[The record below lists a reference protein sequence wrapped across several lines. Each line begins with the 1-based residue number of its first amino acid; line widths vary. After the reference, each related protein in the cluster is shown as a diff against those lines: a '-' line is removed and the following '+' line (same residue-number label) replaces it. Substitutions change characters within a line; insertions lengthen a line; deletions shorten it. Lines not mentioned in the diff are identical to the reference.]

1 MENGSGSLMIQSYL
15 LCFRG
20 GNSLPLVK
28 LSAMRYTTTDSFG
41 GKRKKELRIRC
52 TAGKKANKGC
62 ETQLRK
68 ILCVDREKKM
78 KR

>member
-1 MENGSGSLMIQSYL
+1 MFQGD
-15 LCFRG
+15 
-20 GNSLPLVK
+20 NSLPLVK
-28 LSAMRYTTTDSFG
+28 LSVMRYTTNDNFG

-62 ETQLRK
+62 EVQLRK
-68 ILCVDREKKM
+68 TLCVEREKKI